1 MHARTLL
8 PLVLSLPMLFA
19 CAAETG
25 GAEFIVEG
33 GCLACPEAMS
43 RCRDAVGSLF
53 DRCLATCF
61 GRDCT
66 SCREYDS
73 IRICADVC
81 EDNYYCPRNDFRA
94 VRGPVQPEV
103 AEACRSAF
111 ASVTTRC
118 GGTADVAACEHFA
131 RIEDPEVIEHYRCYE
146 TAPCD
151 ALAECEPERDAGR
164 AREVCGAL
172 EECGGGCDGELEER
186 LAGDLPWFGKA
197 VQIELEICTLKSC
210 DWGREGCVDA
220 WLEGVYPDEY

>member
-66 SCREYDS
+66 SCREYDLPGS
-73 IRICADVC
+73 PA
-81 EDNYYCPRNDFRA
+81 PGS
-94 VRGPVQPEV
+94 RGPCPSRRPSASTRESRVV
-103 AEACRSAF
+103 GGDCAWTCRMSSSYLIGLF
-111 ASVTTRC
+111 SRLTVSFSFSVLY
-118 GGTADVAACEHFA
+118 
-131 RIEDPEVIEHYRCYE
+131 P
-146 TAPCD
+146 
-151 ALAECEPERDAGR
+151 L
-164 AREVCGAL
+164 VC
-172 EECGGGCDGELEER
+172 
-186 LAGDLPWFGKA
+186 P
-197 VQIELEICTLKSC
+197 SS
-210 DWGREGCVDA
+210 
-220 WLEGVYPDEY
+220 YPRSP